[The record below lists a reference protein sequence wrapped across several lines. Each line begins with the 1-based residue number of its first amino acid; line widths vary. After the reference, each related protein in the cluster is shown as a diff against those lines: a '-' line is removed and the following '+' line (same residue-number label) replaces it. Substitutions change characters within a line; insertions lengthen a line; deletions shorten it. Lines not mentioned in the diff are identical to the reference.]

1 MAVKTNNIY
10 GVISISNSTIESYIA
25 RVGLDSYGIVGFARR
40 GFRDKLKDLIVKNP
54 VPGGVKVKTN
64 GDKIGIDVYIIVK
77 YGVSIRAVAE
87 AFKES
92 IEYKVSKFSG
102 MIVDYVNVNVVDV
115 RR

>member
-25 RVGLDSYGIVGFARR
+25 MVGLDSYGIVGFARR
-40 GFRDKLKDLIVKNP
+40 GFRDKLKDLIVKNS

>member
-25 RVGLDSYGIVGFARR
+25 HVGLDSYGVVGFARR
-40 GFRDKLKDLIVKNP
+40 SFYGKLIDLIDNNSI
-54 VPGGVKVKTN
+54 PGGVKVKTN

-115 RR
+115 KR